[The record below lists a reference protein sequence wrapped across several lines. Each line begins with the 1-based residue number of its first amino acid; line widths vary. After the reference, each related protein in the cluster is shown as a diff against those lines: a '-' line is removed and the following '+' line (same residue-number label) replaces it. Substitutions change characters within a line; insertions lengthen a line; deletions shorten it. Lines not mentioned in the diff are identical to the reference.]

1 LEEVSEMR
9 QSPGYFV
16 SRTAL
21 AVSLWLCI
29 SALAGC
35 NYLPTGT
42 VPIKDVL
49 TNPTKYDGKEVKVK
63 GVVSDVTRIPL
74 VGVKFYIL
82 NDEGQQILVVPKES
96 VPESRSKVTVVGV
109 VRNIA
114 IIGGESVGP
123 HLEEVKRL
131 DYAF

>member
-1 LEEVSEMR
+1 MSK
-9 QSPGYFV
+9 
-16 SRTAL
+16 TA
-21 AVSLWLCI
+21 AVLSLLLCF
-29 SALAGC
+29 SSLAGC

-49 TNPTKYDGKEVKVK
+49 ANPTKYDGKEVKVK
-63 GVVSDVTRIPL
+63 GEVSDVTRIPL

-96 VPESRSKVTVVGV
+96 IPESRSKVTVIGV
-109 VRNIA
+109 VRNLA

>member
-1 LEEVSEMR
+1 MK
-9 QSPGYFV
+9 QAPGKFIL
-16 SRTAL
+16 RTAVV
-21 AVSLWLCI
+21 VSFLLCI

-35 NYLPTGT
+35 NYLPVGT
-42 VPIKDVL
+42 IPIKEVL

-82 NDEGQQILVVPKES
+82 SDDGQQVLVVPKES
-96 VPESRSKVTVVGV
+96 IPESGSKVTVIGV
-109 VRNIA
+109 VRNLA

>member
-1 LEEVSEMR
+1 MR
-9 QSPGYFV
+9 QSPRVFV

-21 AVSLWLCI
+21 VLFLLLCI
-29 SALAGC
+29 CALAGC
-35 NYLPTGT
+35 NYLPVGT
-42 VPIKDVL
+42 VPIKEVL

-63 GVVSDVTRIPL
+63 GVVSDVTKIPL

-96 VPESRSKVTVVGV
+96 IPESRSKITVIGV
-109 VRNIA
+109 VRNVA